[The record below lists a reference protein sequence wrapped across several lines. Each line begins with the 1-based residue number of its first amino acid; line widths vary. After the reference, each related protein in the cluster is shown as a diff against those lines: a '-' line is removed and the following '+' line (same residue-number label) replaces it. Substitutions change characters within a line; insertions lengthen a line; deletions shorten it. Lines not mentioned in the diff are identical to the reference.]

1 MSLSRSSR
9 PKLAPCA
16 VAADDATASNA
27 NSGAS
32 RNVVIARVRV
42 VETIEVPRRFSGGRK
57 ADPRFARRQTRGSHR
72 TCRSVLPRPCHFSMA
87 HVTALRGVTAGV
99 GAASPAPRVGGRARA
114 FAVASRGSVG
124 APRVSLSPSSR
135 GCDFAGSAR
144 DLAASTSRGRAQGTR
159 VRAVQTRAV
168 QGTSFPPPPS
178 IRGKPSRGG
187 LPNLS
192 PISASPASHHP
203 TSFLPLPR
211 R

>member
-42 VETIEVPRRFSGGRK
+42 VETIEVPRRKAGRCWF
-57 ADPRFARRQTRGSHR
+57 ADGQTRGGHR

>member
-42 VETIEVPRRFSGGRK
+42 VETIEVPRRFSGRWTSPDG
-57 ADPRFARRQTRGSHR
+57 QTRGSHR